1 MLFLKVWSHIKSNEN
16 MCKNF
21 DLPQTT
27 SMLFKASV
35 QDWFCDCPP
44 LLSLFLLFSLFLP
57 LFCQ

>member
-1 MLFLKVWSHIKSNEN
+1 

-21 DLPQTT
+21 DLRQTT

-35 QDWFCDCPP
+35 QDWFWNCPP
-44 LLSLFLLFSLFLP
+44 LLSLFLLLPLFLP